1 MTHRSPEETAR
12 VVVRLIGAGR
22 DLDAG
27 APSARDTA
35 AMFDRLDLLG

>member
-1 MTHRSPEETAR
+1 MTHRTPEETAR
-12 VVVRLIGAGR
+12 VVFVLIGAGR

-35 AMFDRLDLLG
+35 AMSERLDLLG